1 MPVTSKWHQHIER
14 WQSSGLT
21 QAEYCTQQRI
31 NVSTFTARLSE
42 YRKLSAGDSV
52 ALVPVQIEP
61 SKPPSSV
68 TASTTVAMVLTH
80 AHGHRLEI
88 SPSVSAV
95 WVAEL
100 LRCLA

>member
-1 MPVTSKWHQHIER
+1 MAVTSKWRHHIER

-21 QAEYCTQQRI
+21 QAEYCVQQQI
-31 NVSTFTARLSE
+31 NVRTFTARLSE
-42 YRKLSAGDSV
+42 YRKLSVTDSV

-61 SKPPSSV
+61 AKPPSSV
-68 TASTTVAMVLTH
+68 MAPTTAAMIFTH
-80 AHGHRLEI
+80 THGHRLEL
-88 SPSVSAV
+88 SPSVSAA